1 MKAPMKP
8 RFQSSKEVLDWR
20 QGLRLFRFL
29 LGIYPRL
36 LPTIIVLILI
46 NAVLVS
52 IPAVFMQ
59 KVVAVLEEAW
69 ARQLS
74 WLEVKPVIFR
84 YVAILLGLYVVSL
97 VANVAYNQLI
107 AFFNQGSLA
116 QIRQRLFAHMERL
129 PIGFFDSHQR
139 GELMSSYTNDVESLR
154 QLLSMAFPQLCVT
167 ALSLTTLIVIMVY
180 YSLWMSLVVV
190 GGCLW
195 SVAITRSVGG
205 RSARFF
211 MEQQHSLAS
220 CEGFMEE
227 SIQGGK
233 VIKVF
238 QHEQL
243 TREAFD
249 RENRQLFEA
258 SYAANRY
265 SNTLMPILNNVG
277 YLIYIVVACAGS
289 LFLEWKVA
297 NVSLSGLPFSLA
309 VIVPFLGM
317 ARQFSTNIQQIS
329 PQINAIVMAMAGAK
343 RIFALLAE
351 QPEVDEGT
359 VSLVCQA
366 GSGCQYRWAWHQE
379 GRQDIPLRGRVEF
392 HHVDFA
398 YDPGKPILHDITLT
412 AEPGQKIALVGATG
426 AGKTTI
432 TNLLNRFY
440 EVTKGS
446 VTYDGIPLQHIR
458 KSALRQSLG
467 IVLQDTVLF
476 TGTVLENIRYGRLEA
491 TEEEC
496 RQAAILAGADDFIR
510 HLPQGYHTVLHGAG
524 SSLSQGQCQLLA
536 IARAAVANPPVMI
549 MDEATSSIDTRTEQ
563 IVQKGMDALMEGRTV
578 FVIAHRL
585 TTIRNADQILV
596 MDQGRIVEQGSHD
609 SLMAMHGR
617 YYELYSRMDEEML
630 EE

>member
-1 MKAPMKP
+1 MKAPMRP
-8 RFQSSKEVLDWR
+8 RCQSSKEVLDWR
-20 QGLRLFRFL
+20 QGWRLFRFL

-36 LPTIIVLILI
+36 LPTIIGLILI

-69 ARQLS
+69 RQQLA
-74 WLEVKPVIFR
+74 WPQVKPAIFR
-84 YVAILLGLYVVSL
+84 YVTVLLGLYVVSL

-116 QIRQRLFAHMERL
+116 QIRQRMFAHMERL
-129 PIGFFDSHQR
+129 PIGFFDSHKR
-139 GELMSSYTNDVESLR
+139 GELMSSYTNDVEALR

-167 ALSLTTLIVIMVY
+167 ALSLATLMVIMVY

-195 SVAITRSVGG
+195 SVLITRSVGG

-211 MEQQHSLAS
+211 VEQQHTLAS

-249 RENRQLFEA
+249 EKNRQLFEA

-277 YLIYIVVACAGS
+277 YLIYIIVACAGS
-289 LFLEWKVA
+289 LFLEWQVP
-297 NVSLSGLPFSLA
+297 NLSLSGLPFSLA

-317 ARQFSTNIQQIS
+317 SRQFATNIQQIS
-329 PQINAIVMAMAGAK
+329 PQINAIVMAMAGSK

-359 VSLVCQA
+359 VSLVCRT
-366 GSGCQYRWAWHQE
+366 GSGRQCHWSWHGE
-379 GRQDIPLRGRVEF
+379 GTQDIPLEGRVEF
-392 HHVDFA
+392 SHVDFA
-398 YDPGKPILHDITLT
+398 YDPRKPILHDITLT

-440 EVTKGS
+440 EISKGTI
-446 VTYDGIPLQHIR
+446 TYDGIPLQHIR
-458 KSALRQSLG
+458 KNALRQSLG

-476 TGTVLENIRYGRLEA
+476 TGTVLDNIRYGRLEA

-496 RQAAILAGADDFIR
+496 RRAAILAGADDFIR

-536 IARAAVANPPVMI
+536 IARAAVSNPPVMI

-596 MDQGRIVEQGSHD
+596 MDQGRIVEQGNHD
-609 SLMAMHGR
+609 SLMTLHGR
-617 YYELYSRMDEEML
+617 YYALYSRLDEEMG
-630 EE
+630 E